1 VTVFEVENKPG
12 GMLYS
17 AIPAYRLPREIIEKE
32 IESLLDENITLKCD
46 TALGVHI
53 TIDGLFSDGF
63 KAVFLA
69 IGAHKSR
76 MLKIDGE
83 ESDGVYPSIQFLKDF
98 NLRGKSQAKGRVGV
112 IGGGNSAI
120 DAARVALRQKGV
132 TGVTIFYRRTR
143 EEMPAFQEEIDDAI
157 QEGANLET
165 LISPVKIFSKESRL
179 TGVEFIQN
187 TLGDVDASGRRR
199 PLPVTGSEQTVP
211 LDTLIVA
218 ISEGSDVDCVSV
230 ASSQR
235 IETTKWDTV
244 QVDTDTLRTNL
255 DGVFSGGDVIRGP
268 DTVVNAIADGKRA
281 ALMIDRYLRGEDL
294 VQPAAPQLPEIYVEP
309 VEISEEEEM
318 ELLQRVV
325 IPRASVEWRKRG
337 FAEVEM
343 SLTEEEAQKEAQR
356 CLRCDLEF
364 TQPDVTENELPAK
377 EENIA

>member
-1 VTVFEVENKPG
+1 
-12 GMLYS
+12 
-17 AIPAYRLPREIIEKE
+17 
-32 IESLLDENITLKCD
+32 
-46 TALGVHI
+46 
-53 TIDGLFSDGF
+53 
-63 KAVFLA
+63 
-69 IGAHKSR
+69 
-76 MLKIDGE
+76 
-83 ESDGVYPSIQFLKDF
+83 
-98 NLRGKSQAKGRVGV
+98 
-112 IGGGNSAI
+112 
-120 DAARVALRQKGV
+120 
-132 TGVTIFYRRTR
+132 
-143 EEMPAFQEEIDDAI
+143 
-157 QEGANLET
+157 
-165 LISPVKIFSKESRL
+165 
-179 TGVEFIQN
+179 
-187 TLGDVDASGRRR
+187 
-199 PLPVTGSEQTVP
+199 
-211 LDTLIVA
+211 
-218 ISEGSDVDCVSV
+218 V

-281 ALMIDRYLRGEDL
+281 ALMIDRYLRGVDL
-294 VQPAAPQLPEIYVEP
+294 VQPAAPQLPALYVEP